1 MIFPRELLPS
11 HLIKSLTALSFAMAL
26 TVHDAYASEQSNS
39 SYVDQ
44 KALHEILQPC
54 RTLLSNWRRRV
65 GSADLGDEKAK
76 VDDCYRD
83 TLNKMIGQSDFA
95 PTDAHGTDSQ

>member
-1 MIFPRELLPS
+1 
-11 HLIKSLTALSFAMAL
+11 
-26 TVHDAYASEQSNS
+26 
-39 SYVDQ
+39 
-44 KALHEILQPC
+44 
-54 RTLLSNWRRRV
+54 V